1 MLTGGCVLDE
11 YSLGAEGDD
20 GVTDAAGEE
29 GVGGA
34 GFLLRLHAKRDD
46 WFMHLGLAAY
56 FEPESDI
63 HGHRGGFHGA
73 AVDPQRDYLRIE
85 LG

>member
-1 MLTGGCVLDE
+1 VLTGGCVLDE

-34 GFLLRLHAKRDD
+34 
-46 WFMHLGLAAY
+46 LG
-56 FEPESDI
+56 
-63 HGHRGGFHGA
+63 G
-73 AVDPQRDYLRIE
+73 IE
-85 LG
+85 